1 MQHVAREKEGMEQQE
16 TQLRLHGRQIACSVD
31 FGIPFPPVVV
41 AAVAALAAAAV
52 VVIVAVVAGFCYCC
66 LRCEALKCLFA
77 LICSRR

>member
-1 MQHVAREKEGMEQQE
+1 MQHVARDKEGMEQQE

-31 FGIPFPPVVV
+31 FGIPFPSVV
-41 AAVAALAAAAV
+41 VAALAAAAV